1 MRPDKKVG
9 EGYLRPKKHLGQ
21 HFLKDM
27 SIIHEMM
34 RAIEPKA
41 NDHFVEIGPGLGVL
55 TESLC
60 AEAGRVDAIEFDVDL
75 LPLLNKKFAAM
86 SNFHLHHQDA
96 LCVNYHALR
105 LENSLRI
112 VGNLPYQISTPLLFH
127 VLNYAQDIQDMH
139 FMLQKEVVDR
149 MYAVPGNKS
158 YGRLSVMLQY
168 FAHVIPL
175 FTVPPTAFNPPPR
188 VNSQVVRILP
198 YAPSTQA
205 CRATDFILFQNIV
218 REAFNH
224 RRKTLANSL
233 KSLMKG
239 HMFEEAGI
247 SAQARA
253 EELSVAQYCRLA
265 NILAEEHNTSNP

>member
-149 MYAVPGNKS
+149 MAAQPDSSS
-158 YGRLSVMLQY
+158 YGRLSVMIQY
-168 FAHVIPL
+168 HCTVLPL
-175 FTVPPTAFNPPPR
+175 LFVPPTAFLPPPK
-188 VNSQVVRILP
+188 VESAVVRLVP
-198 YAPSTQA
+198 HKNPLYPAVDYA
-205 CRATDFILFQNIV
+205 LFENLV
-218 REAFNH
+218 RHAFGM
-224 RRKTLANSL
+224 RRKTLKNAL
-233 KSLMKG
+233 KKWVASEIWEMV
-239 HMFEEAGI
+239 GI
-247 SAQARA
+247 DSQLRP
-253 EELSVAQYCRLA
+253 EVLSVEDYVKL
-265 NILAEEHNTSNP
+265 SNAISCQ